1 MMIKKVLAIATAL
14 AMTISMASYQSYNAE
29 AADNIY
35 ETREVFVADSIIKGT
50 LDKNGNVLNSY
61 SAVSNTIAREYSYK
75 TLAEAL
81 IDNKT
86 LVFDSSFWLNLDNA
100 LDGNFKSVF
109 KQREVFYETVLMDYL
124 LYGDNSGENT
134 KTFDSETANNFYKIS
149 KKLINEANDTYEDNL
164 DDIIANQSLS
174 DAIEFSNKYG
184 FINELNGFTKIT
196 DSIKNSVTTA
206 KQYYDRLASALTIK
220 NACVNRVEFL
230 KKIKANSS
238 DNTELCTAIDNLVKK
253 YESGYA
259 SLLFNKFVND
269 AVKDLSDYVWGKVL
283 TEVPGLKELKMG
295 VGKLDE
301 IFKSKDLATCNL
313 NLLFVYI
320 INSKATAATTS
331 LRTTFNNN
339 KNASNS
345 YSFINGYM
353 EYVNYQKYATKVAQ
367 SYVDTAKTASPG
379 TSYNALEQSIKDD
392 DSMSDSYLKLIGTYY
407 NLHNKYYGELTKTV
421 DSGTADEMNWS
432 LNGKGTLTISGNG
445 DMKEYS
451 YSDRPW
457 HKYKDKIKKV
467 VVEDGITSISRY
479 AFYECTGVISV
490 NIPKSVSFIGDNAFN
505 GCTSL
510 KSVNMEENTNKSFKT
525 EIDLAAFMNCTSL
538 KSISFPSNVTKLG
551 DSVLNGCTN
560 LENVSIPSSVTE
572 IGSEAFGNCTSLEN
586 LTLPEGVQKLG
597 TQIIK
602 NTIIESITIPK
613 TVTYSS
619 WDVYYSDGA
628 LSGDQFLKEVAFEEG
643 TESIPSHICSK
654 ASNIEKVT
662 IPSSVT
668 KIDSYAFYG
677 CTELISVNIPKSVS
691 FIGNLA
697 FNGCTSLK
705 SVNMEENTKKLF
717 KTEIDSAAFMNC
729 TSLKSI
735 SFPSNVTKLGDS
747 VLNGCTNLENVSI
760 PGSVT
765 YLGDYAFKGCTS
777 LNSITLPSSITSIGN
792 SIFNNSALETARVYK
807 NSYPLTYCKNNNIN
821 YQIIGSFDKATSIQ
835 VSNGSCTNID
845 DNTELK
851 ASQVKTGTDY
861 DSVSQS
867 FDNFNLYDIAFY
879 KDDEKVTIDGTAIV
893 RIPVGENMNIDKC
906 KVYYNDN
913 GNYVDMN
920 AVYKEGYMEFETTH
934 FSQYIIT
941 DTPLETESDLTVGDV
956 NNDGKVNVLDAVMVL
971 RHDANIIKLDDSQL
985 KAADVN
991 NDGKV
996 DVLDAVMILRY
1007 EAGIIKSFN

>member
-253 YESGYA
+253 YENGYA

-331 LRTTFNNN
+331 LRSAFNNS
-339 KNASNS
+339 KNTSNS
-345 YSFINGYM
+345 YSFITSYM

-379 TSYNALEQSIKDD
+379 TSYSALEQSIKDD

-407 NLHNKYYGELTKTV
+407 NLHNKYYGGLTKTV
-421 DSGTADEMNWS
+421 DSGTTDEMNWS
-432 LNGKGTLTISGNG
+432 LNGKGTLTISGKG
-445 DMKEYS
+445 DMKYYY

-467 VVEDGITSISRY
+467 IVEDGITSISSK
-479 AFYECTGVISV
+479 AFYDCPNLTEVSIANTVT
-490 NIPKSVSFIGDNAFN
+490 NIESSAF
-505 GCTSL
+505 S
-510 KSVNMEENTNKSFKT
+510 
-525 EIDLAAFMNCTSL
+525 NCTSL

-551 DSVLNGCTN
+551 DYVLNGCTS
-560 LENVSIPSSVTE
+560 LENVSIPGSVTE
-572 IGSEAFGNCTSLEN
+572 IGDYAFGNCTSLEN
-586 LTLPEGVQKLG
+586 LVLPEGVKNLG
-597 TQIIK
+597 YGIIY

-613 TVTYSS
+613 TVTYSDYDS
-619 WDVYYSDGA
+619 NGGA
-628 LSGDQFLKEVAFEEG
+628 LAGDQFLKDVVFEDG
-643 TESIPSHICSK
+643 IESVPANICKK
-654 ASNIEKVT
+654 AGSIERVT
-662 IPSSVT
+662 IPSTVT
-668 KIDSYAFYG
+668 KIGYSAFRE
-677 CTELISVNIPKSVS
+677 CTEISSINIPKAVS
-691 FIGNLA
+691 LIEDNA

-705 SVNMEENTKKLF
+705 SVNIEENTKKLF
-717 KTEIDSAAFMNC
+717 KTEIGSAFSNC

-765 YLGDYAFKGCTS
+765 YLGDYAFNGCTS
-777 LNSITLPSSITSIGN
+777 LKSITLPSSITSIGN

-861 DSVSQS
+861 DSVSKS

-991 NDGKV
+991 DDGKV

>member
-134 KTFDSETANNFYKIS
+134 NTFDSETANNFYKIS

-220 NACVNRVEFL
+220 NACVSRVEFL

-331 LRTTFNNN
+331 LRTTFNND

-353 EYVNYQKYATKVAQ
+353 EYVNYQKYATTVAK
-367 SYVDTAKTASPG
+367 SYVNTAKSASPG
-379 TSYNALEQSIKDD
+379 TSYSALEQSITDD
-392 DSMSDSYLKLIGTYY
+392 DSMSDSYLRLINTYY

-421 DSGTADEMNWS
+421 DSGTTDEMNWS
-432 LNGKGTLTISGNG
+432 LNGKGTLTISGKG
-445 DMKEYS
+445 DMKS
-451 YSDRPW
+451 YYYKDRPW
-457 HKYKDKIKKV
+457 YKYKDNIKKV
-467 VVEDGITSISRY
+467 MIEDGITSISSN
-479 AFYECTGVISV
+479 AFYDCPNLTE
-490 NIPKSVSFIGDNAFN
+490 VSIANTVTIIESSAFR
-505 GCTSL
+505 
-510 KSVNMEENTNKSFKT
+510 
-525 EIDLAAFMNCTSL
+525 NCTSL

-551 DSVLNGCTN
+551 NNVLTNCTS
-560 LENVSIPSSVTE
+560 LEDINIPGSVTE
-572 IGSEAFGNCTSLEN
+572 IGDYAFSHCTSLEN

-597 TQIIK
+597 CGIIY

-613 TVTYSS
+613 TVTSCNCEYLGSNT
-619 WDVYYSDGA
+619 YQGA
-628 LSGDQFLKEVAFEEG
+628 FYGDEFLKEVVFEEG
-643 TESIPSHICSK
+643 IESIPATICAN
-654 ASNIEKVT
+654 ASSIEKVT

-668 KIDSYAFYG
+668 KIGNNAFDG
-677 CTELISVNIPKSVS
+677 CTGITSVNIPKGV
-691 FIGNLA
+691 NLIEYYA
-697 FNGCTSLK
+697 FYRCTSLK
-705 SVNMEENTKKLF
+705 NVNMEENTKKLF
-717 KTEIDSAAFMNC
+717 KTEIGSYAFSNC

-735 SFPSNVTKLGDS
+735 SFPSNVTKLGNN
-747 VLNGCTNLENVSI
+747 VLTNCTSLEDINI

-765 YLGDYAFKGCTS
+765 EIGDYAFNGCSS
-777 LNSITLPSSITSIGN
+777 LKSITLPSSITSIGR

-991 NDGKV
+991 DDGKV

>member
-124 LYGDNSGENT
+124 LYGDNSGENI

-220 NACVNRVEFL
+220 NACVSRVEFL

-238 DNTELCTAIDNLVKK
+238 DNTELCTAIDSLVKK

-353 EYVNYQKYATKVAQ
+353 EYVNYQKYATTVAK
-367 SYVDTAKTASPG
+367 SYVNTAKSASPG
-379 TSYNALEQSIKDD
+379 TSYSALEQSITDD
-392 DSMSDSYLKLIGTYY
+392 DSMSDSYLRLINTYY

-421 DSGTADEMNWS
+421 DSGTTDEMNWS
-432 LNGKGTLTISGNG
+432 LNGKGTLTISGKG
-445 DMKEYS
+445 DMKYYY

-467 VVEDGITSISRY
+467 VVEDGITSISSK
-479 AFYECTGVISV
+479 AFYDCSNLTEVSIANTVT
-490 NIPKSVSFIGDNAFN
+490 NIESSAF
-505 GCTSL
+505 S
-510 KSVNMEENTNKSFKT
+510 
-525 EIDLAAFMNCTSL
+525 NCTSL

-551 DSVLNGCTN
+551 NNVLTNCTS
-560 LENVSIPSSVTE
+560 LEDINIPGSVTE
-572 IGSEAFGNCTSLEN
+572 IGNYAFSHCTSLEN

-597 TQIIK
+597 CGIIY
-602 NTIIESITIPK
+602 NTIIERITIPK
-613 TVTYSS
+613 TVTSCYGE
-619 WDVYYSDGA
+619 YLGSDTYQGA
-628 LSGDQFLKEVAFEEG
+628 FYGDEFLKEVVFEEG
-643 TESIPSHICSK
+643 IESIPARICAN
-654 ASNIEKVT
+654 ASSIEKVT

-668 KIDSYAFYG
+668 KIGDNAFNG
-677 CTELISVNIPKSVS
+677 CTGITSVNIPKGV
-691 FIGNLA
+691 NLIEYYA
-697 FNGCTSLK
+697 FYRCTSLK
-705 SVNMEENTKKLF
+705 NVNMEENTKKLF
-717 KTEIDSAAFMNC
+717 KTEIGSWAFSNC

-735 SFPSNVTKLGDS
+735 SFPSNVTSLGDS
-747 VLNGCTNLENVSI
+747 VLNGCTSLEDINI

-765 YLGDYAFKGCTS
+765 EIGNYAFNGCTS
-777 LNSITLPSSITSIGN
+777 LKSITLPSSITSIGN

-991 NDGKV
+991 DDGKV

>member
-61 SAVSNTIAREYSYK
+61 SAVSNTIARKYSYK

-320 INSKATAATTS
+320 INSKAMAATTS
-331 LRTTFNNN
+331 LRSSFNDN
-339 KNASNS
+339 KNTLNG

-353 EYVNYQKYATKVAQ
+353 EYVNYQKYATTVAK
-367 SYVDTAKTASPG
+367 SYVNTAKSASPG
-379 TSYNALEQSIKDD
+379 TSYSALEKSITDD
-392 DSMSDSYLKLIGTYY
+392 DSMSDSYLRLINTYY
-407 NLHNKYYGELTKTV
+407 NLHDKYYGELTKTV
-421 DSGTADEMNWS
+421 DSGTTDEMNWS
-432 LNGKGTLTISGNG
+432 LNGKGTLTISGKG
-445 DMKEYS
+445 DMKYYY

-467 VVEDGITSISRY
+467 VVEDGITSISSKAFYDCPNLTEVSIANTVTNIESSAFSNCTSLKNISFPSNVTKLGDYVLNGCTSLENVSIPGSVTEIGDY
-479 AFYECTGVISV
+479 AFGNCTSLENLVLPEGVKNLGYGIIYNTIIESITIPKTVTYSDYDSNGGALAGDQFLKDVVFEDGIESVPANICKKAGSIERVTIPSTVTKIGYSAFRECTEISSI
-490 NIPKSVSFIGDNAFN
+490 NIPKAVSLIDDNAFN

-510 KSVNMEENTNKSFKT
+510 KSVNIEENTKKLFKT
-525 EIDLAAFMNCTSL
+525 EIGSAFSNCTSL

-551 DSVLNGCTN
+551 DYVLSG
-560 LENVSIPSSVTE
+560 
-572 IGSEAFGNCTSLEN
+572 CTSLE
-586 LTLPEGVQKLG
+586 
-597 TQIIK
+597 
-602 NTIIESITIPK
+602 S
-613 TVTYSS
+613 
-619 WDVYYSDGA
+619 
-628 LSGDQFLKEVAFEEG
+628 
-643 TESIPSHICSK
+643 
-654 ASNIEKVT
+654 
-662 IPSSVT
+662 
-668 KIDSYAFYG
+668 
-677 CTELISVNIPKSVS
+677 
-691 FIGNLA
+691 
-697 FNGCTSLK
+697 
-705 SVNMEENTKKLF
+705 
-717 KTEIDSAAFMNC
+717 
-729 TSLKSI
+729 
-735 SFPSNVTKLGDS
+735 
-747 VLNGCTNLENVSI
+747 VSI

-765 YLGDYAFKGCTS
+765 YLGDYAFNGCTS
-777 LNSITLPSSITSIGN
+777 LKSITLPSSITSIGN

-956 NNDGKVNVLDAVMVL
+956 NNDGK
-971 RHDANIIKLDDSQL
+971 
-985 KAADVN
+985 
-991 NDGKV
+991 
-996 DVLDAVMILRY
+996 
-1007 EAGIIKSFN
+1007 

>member
-230 KKIKANSS
+230 KKIKANST

-320 INSKATAATTS
+320 INSKAMAATTS
-331 LRTTFNNN
+331 LRSSFNDN
-339 KNASNS
+339 KNTLNG

-353 EYVNYQKYATKVAQ
+353 EYVNYQKYATTVAK
-367 SYVDTAKTASPG
+367 SYVNTAKSASPG
-379 TSYNALEQSIKDD
+379 TSYSALEKSITDD
-392 DSMSDSYLKLIGTYY
+392 DSMSDSYLRLINTYY

-421 DSGTADEMNWS
+421 DSGATDEMNWS
-432 LNGKGTLTISGNG
+432 LNGKGTLTISGKG
-445 DMKEYS
+445 DMKYYY

-467 VVEDGITSISRY
+467 VVEDGITSISSK
-479 AFYECTGVISV
+479 AFYDCPNLTEVSIANTVT
-490 NIPKSVSFIGDNAFN
+490 NIESSAF
-505 GCTSL
+505 S
-510 KSVNMEENTNKSFKT
+510 
-525 EIDLAAFMNCTSL
+525 NCTSL

-551 DSVLNGCTN
+551 DYVLNGCTS
-560 LENVSIPSSVTE
+560 LENVSIPGSVTYL
-572 IGSEAFGNCTSLEN
+572 GDYAFGNCTSLEN
-586 LTLPEGVQKLG
+586 LVLPEGVKDLG
-597 TQIIK
+597 YGIIY

-613 TVTYSS
+613 TVTYSDYDS
-619 WDVYYSDGA
+619 NGGA
-628 LSGDQFLKEVAFEEG
+628 LAGDQFLKDVVFEDG
-643 TESIPSHICSK
+643 IESVPANICKK
-654 ASNIEKVT
+654 AGSIERVT
-662 IPSSVT
+662 IPSTVT
-668 KIDSYAFYG
+668 KIGYSAFRE
-677 CTELISVNIPKSVS
+677 CTEISSINIPKAVS
-691 FIGNLA
+691 LIDDNA

-705 SVNMEENTKKLF
+705 SVNIEENTKKLF
-717 KTEIDSAAFMNC
+717 KTEIGSAFSNC

-735 SFPSNVTKLGDS
+735 SFPSNVTKLGDY
-747 VLNGCTNLENVSI
+747 VLNGCTSLENVSI

-765 YLGDYAFKGCTS
+765 YLGDYAFNGCTS
-777 LNSITLPSSITSIGN
+777 LKSITLPSSITSIGN

>member
-320 INSKATAATTS
+320 INSKAMAATTS
-331 LRTTFNNN
+331 LRSSFNDN
-339 KNASNS
+339 KNTLNG

-353 EYVNYQKYATKVAQ
+353 EYVNYQKYATTVAK
-367 SYVDTAKTASPG
+367 SYVNTAKSASPG
-379 TSYNALEQSIKDD
+379 TSYNALEKSITDD
-392 DSMSDSYLKLIGTYY
+392 DSMSDSYLRLINTYY
-407 NLHNKYYGELTKTV
+407 NLHDKYYGELTKTV
-421 DSGTADEMNWS
+421 DSGTTDEMNWS
-432 LNGKGTLTISGNG
+432 LNGKGTLTISGKG
-445 DMKEYS
+445 DMKYYY

-467 VVEDGITSISRY
+467 VVEDGITSISSK
-479 AFYECTGVISV
+479 AFYDCPNLTEVSIANTVT
-490 NIPKSVSFIGDNAFN
+490 NIESSAF
-505 GCTSL
+505 S
-510 KSVNMEENTNKSFKT
+510 
-525 EIDLAAFMNCTSL
+525 NCTSL

-551 DSVLNGCTN
+551 DYVLNGCTS
-560 LENVSIPSSVTE
+560 LENVSIPGSVTE
-572 IGSEAFGNCTSLEN
+572 IGDYAFGNCTSLEN
-586 LTLPEGVQKLG
+586 LVLPEGVKNLG
-597 TQIIK
+597 YGIIY

-613 TVTYSS
+613 TVTYSDYDS
-619 WDVYYSDGA
+619 NGGA
-628 LSGDQFLKEVAFEEG
+628 LAGDQFLKDVVFEDG
-643 TESIPSHICSK
+643 IESVPANICKK
-654 ASNIEKVT
+654 AGSIERVT
-662 IPSSVT
+662 IPSTVT
-668 KIDSYAFYG
+668 KIGYSAFRE
-677 CTELISVNIPKSVS
+677 CTEISSINIPKAVS
-691 FIGNLA
+691 LIDDNA

-705 SVNMEENTKKLF
+705 NVNMEENTKKLF
-717 KTEIDSAAFMNC
+717 KTEIGSCAFSNC

-735 SFPSNVTKLGDS
+735 SFPSNVTYLGDS
-747 VLNGCTNLENVSI
+747 ILNGCTSLENVSI

-765 YLGDYAFKGCTS
+765 EIGDYAFNGCTS
-777 LNSITLPSSITSIGN
+777 LRSITLPSSITSIGN

-879 KDDEKVTIDGTAIV
+879 KDDKKVTIDGTAIV

-991 NDGKV
+991 DDGKA

-1007 EAGIIKSFN
+1007 EAGIIKSFNWVGAIWKK

>member
-238 DNTELCTAIDNLVKK
+238 DNTELCTAIDNLIKK

-320 INSKATAATTS
+320 INSKAMAATTS
-331 LRTTFNNN
+331 LRSSFNDN
-339 KNASNS
+339 KNTLNG

-353 EYVNYQKYATKVAQ
+353 EYVNYQKYATTVAK
-367 SYVDTAKTASPG
+367 SYVNTAKLASPG
-379 TSYNALEQSIKDD
+379 TSYSALEKSITDD
-392 DSMSDSYLKLIGTYY
+392 DSMSDSYLRLINTYY
-407 NLHNKYYGELTKTV
+407 NLHDKYYGELTKTV
-421 DSGTADEMNWS
+421 DSGTTDEMNWS
-432 LNGKGTLTISGNG
+432 LNGKGTLTISGKG
-445 DMKEYS
+445 DMKYYY

-467 VVEDGITSISRY
+467 VVEDGITSISSK
-479 AFYECTGVISV
+479 AFYDCPNLTEVSIANTVT
-490 NIPKSVSFIGDNAFN
+490 NIESSAF
-505 GCTSL
+505 S
-510 KSVNMEENTNKSFKT
+510 
-525 EIDLAAFMNCTSL
+525 NCTSL

-551 DSVLNGCTN
+551 DYVLNGCTS
-560 LENVSIPSSVTE
+560 LENVSIPGSVTE
-572 IGSEAFGNCTSLEN
+572 IGDYAFGNCTSLEN
-586 LTLPEGVQKLG
+586 LVLPEGVKNLG
-597 TQIIK
+597 YGIIY

-613 TVTYSS
+613 TVTYSDYDS
-619 WDVYYSDGA
+619 NGGA
-628 LSGDQFLKEVAFEEG
+628 LAGDQFLKDVVFEDG
-643 TESIPSHICSK
+643 IESVPANICKK
-654 ASNIEKVT
+654 AGSIERVT
-662 IPSSVT
+662 IPSTVT
-668 KIDSYAFYG
+668 KIGYSAFRE
-677 CTELISVNIPKSVS
+677 CTEISSINIPKAVS
-691 FIGNLA
+691 LIDDNA

-705 SVNMEENTKKLF
+705 SVNIEENTKKLF
-717 KTEIDSAAFMNC
+717 KTEIGSAFSNC

-735 SFPSNVTKLGDS
+735 SFPSNVTKLGDY
-747 VLNGCTNLENVSI
+747 VLSGCTSLENVSI

-765 YLGDYAFKGCTS
+765 YLGDYAFNGCTS
-777 LNSITLPSSITSIGN
+777 LKSITLPSSITSIGN

-991 NDGKV
+991 DDGKV

>member
-320 INSKATAATTS
+320 INSKAMAATTS
-331 LRTTFNNN
+331 LRSSFNDN
-339 KNASNS
+339 KNTLNG

-353 EYVNYQKYATKVAQ
+353 EYVNYQKYATTVAK
-367 SYVDTAKTASPG
+367 SYVNTAKSASPG
-379 TSYNALEQSIKDD
+379 TSYNALEKSITDD
-392 DSMSDSYLKLIGTYY
+392 DSMSDSYLRLINTYY
-407 NLHNKYYGELTKTV
+407 NLHDKYYGELTKTV
-421 DSGTADEMNWS
+421 DSGTTDEMNWS
-432 LNGKGTLTISGNG
+432 LNGKGTLTISGKG
-445 DMKEYS
+445 DMKYYY

-467 VVEDGITSISRY
+467 VVEDGITSISSK
-479 AFYECTGVISV
+479 AFYDCPNLTEVSIANTVT
-490 NIPKSVSFIGDNAFN
+490 NIESSAF
-505 GCTSL
+505 S
-510 KSVNMEENTNKSFKT
+510 
-525 EIDLAAFMNCTSL
+525 NCTSL

-551 DSVLNGCTN
+551 DYVLNGCTS
-560 LENVSIPSSVTE
+560 LENVSIPGSVTE
-572 IGSEAFGNCTSLEN
+572 IGDYAFGNCTSLEN
-586 LTLPEGVQKLG
+586 LVLPEGVKNLG
-597 TQIIK
+597 YGIIY

-613 TVTYSS
+613 TVTYSDYDS
-619 WDVYYSDGA
+619 NGGA
-628 LSGDQFLKEVAFEEG
+628 LAGDQFLKDVVFEDG
-643 TESIPSHICSK
+643 IESVPANICKK
-654 ASNIEKVT
+654 AGSIERVT
-662 IPSSVT
+662 IPSTVT
-668 KIDSYAFYG
+668 KIGYSAFRE
-677 CTELISVNIPKSVS
+677 CTEISSINIPKAVS
-691 FIGNLA
+691 LIDDNA

-705 SVNMEENTKKLF
+705 SVNIEENTKKLF
-717 KTEIDSAAFMNC
+717 KTEIGSAFSNC

-735 SFPSNVTKLGDS
+735 SFPSNVTYLGDS
-747 VLNGCTNLENVSI
+747 ILNGCTSLENVSI

-765 YLGDYAFKGCTS
+765 YLGDYAFNGCTS
-777 LNSITLPSSITSIGN
+777 LRSITLPSSITSIGN

-879 KDDEKVTIDGTAIV
+879 KDDKKVTIDGTAIV

-991 NDGKV
+991 DDGKA

>member
-81 IDNKT
+81 INNKT

-320 INSKATAATTS
+320 INSKAMAATTS
-331 LRTTFNNN
+331 LRSSFNDN
-339 KNASNS
+339 KNTLNG

-353 EYVNYQKYATKVAQ
+353 EYVNYQKYATTVAK
-367 SYVDTAKTASPG
+367 SYVNTAKSASPG
-379 TSYNALEQSIKDD
+379 TSYSALEKSITDD
-392 DSMSDSYLKLIGTYY
+392 DSMSDSYLRLINTYY

-421 DSGTADEMNWS
+421 DSGATDEMNWS
-432 LNGKGTLTISGNG
+432 LNGKGTLTISGKG
-445 DMKEYS
+445 DMKYYY

-467 VVEDGITSISRY
+467 VVEDGITSISSK
-479 AFYECTGVISV
+479 AFYDCPNLTEVSIANTVT
-490 NIPKSVSFIGDNAFN
+490 NIESSAF
-505 GCTSL
+505 S
-510 KSVNMEENTNKSFKT
+510 
-525 EIDLAAFMNCTSL
+525 NCTSL

-551 DSVLNGCTN
+551 DYVLNGCTS
-560 LENVSIPSSVTE
+560 LENVCIPGSVTYL
-572 IGSEAFGNCTSLEN
+572 GDYAFGNCTSLEN
-586 LTLPEGVQKLG
+586 LVLPEGVKDLG
-597 TQIIK
+597 YGIIY

-613 TVTYSS
+613 TVTYSDYDS
-619 WDVYYSDGA
+619 NGGA
-628 LSGDQFLKEVAFEEG
+628 LAGDQFLKDVVFEDG
-643 TESIPSHICSK
+643 IESVPANICKK
-654 ASNIEKVT
+654 AGSIERVT
-662 IPSSVT
+662 IPSTVT
-668 KIDSYAFYG
+668 KIGYSAFRE
-677 CTELISVNIPKSVS
+677 CTEISSINIPKAVS
-691 FIGNLA
+691 LIDDNA

-705 SVNMEENTKKLF
+705 SVNIEENTKKLF
-717 KTEIDSAAFMNC
+717 KTEIGSAFSNC

-735 SFPSNVTKLGDS
+735 SFPSNVTKLGDY
-747 VLNGCTNLENVSI
+747 VLSGCTSLENVSI

-765 YLGDYAFKGCTS
+765 YLGDYAFNGCTS
-777 LNSITLPSSITSIGN
+777 LKSITLPSSITSIGN

-807 NSYPLTYCKNNNIN
+807 NSYSLTHCKNNNIN

-879 KDDEKVTIDGTAIV
+879 KDDKKVTIDGTAIV

>member
-320 INSKATAATTS
+320 INSKAMAATTS
-331 LRTTFNNN
+331 LRSSFNDN
-339 KNASNS
+339 KNTLNG

-353 EYVNYQKYATKVAQ
+353 EYVNYQKYATTVAK
-367 SYVDTAKTASPG
+367 SYVNTAKSASPG
-379 TSYNALEQSIKDD
+379 TSYNALEKSITDD
-392 DSMSDSYLKLIGTYY
+392 DSMSDSYLRLINTYY
-407 NLHNKYYGELTKTV
+407 NLHDKYYGELTKTV
-421 DSGTADEMNWS
+421 DSGTTDEMNWS
-432 LNGKGTLTISGNG
+432 LNGKGTLTISGKG
-445 DMKEYS
+445 DMKYYY

-467 VVEDGITSISRY
+467 VVEDGITSISSK
-479 AFYECTGVISV
+479 AFYDCPNLTEVSIANTVT
-490 NIPKSVSFIGDNAFN
+490 NIESSAF
-505 GCTSL
+505 S
-510 KSVNMEENTNKSFKT
+510 
-525 EIDLAAFMNCTSL
+525 NCTSL

-551 DSVLNGCTN
+551 DYVLNGCTS
-560 LENVSIPSSVTE
+560 LENVSIPGSVTE
-572 IGSEAFGNCTSLEN
+572 IGDYAFGNCTSLEN
-586 LTLPEGVQKLG
+586 LVLPEGVKNLG
-597 TQIIK
+597 YGIIY

-613 TVTYSS
+613 TVTYSDYDS
-619 WDVYYSDGA
+619 NGGA
-628 LSGDQFLKEVAFEEG
+628 LAGDQFLKDVVFEDG
-643 TESIPSHICSK
+643 IESVPANICKK
-654 ASNIEKVT
+654 AGSIERVT
-662 IPSSVT
+662 IPSTVT
-668 KIDSYAFYG
+668 KIGYSAFRE
-677 CTELISVNIPKSVS
+677 CTEISSINIPKAVS
-691 FIGNLA
+691 LIDDNA

-705 SVNMEENTKKLF
+705 NVNMEENTKKLF
-717 KTEIDSAAFMNC
+717 KTEIGSCAFSNC

-735 SFPSNVTKLGDS
+735 SFPSNVTYLGDS
-747 VLNGCTNLENVSI
+747 ILNGCTSLENVSI

-765 YLGDYAFKGCTS
+765 YLGDYAFNGCTS
-777 LNSITLPSSITSIGN
+777 LRSITLPSSITSIGN

-879 KDDEKVTIDGTAIV
+879 KDDKKVTIDGTAIV

-991 NDGKV
+991 DDGKA

>member
-238 DNTELCTAIDNLVKK
+238 DNTELCTAIDNLIKK

-320 INSKATAATTS
+320 INSKAMAATTS
-331 LRTTFNNN
+331 LRSSFNDN
-339 KNASNS
+339 KNTLNG

-353 EYVNYQKYATKVAQ
+353 EYVNYQKYATTVAK
-367 SYVDTAKTASPG
+367 SYVNTAKSASPG
-379 TSYNALEQSIKDD
+379 TSYSALEKSITDD
-392 DSMSDSYLKLIGTYY
+392 DSMSDSYLRLINTYY
-407 NLHNKYYGELTKTV
+407 NLHDKYYGELTKTV
-421 DSGTADEMNWS
+421 DSGTTDEMNWS
-432 LNGKGTLTISGNG
+432 LNGKGTLTISGKG
-445 DMKEYS
+445 DMKYYY

-467 VVEDGITSISRY
+467 VVEDGITSISSK
-479 AFYECTGVISV
+479 AFYDCPNLTEVSIANTVT
-490 NIPKSVSFIGDNAFN
+490 NIESSAF
-505 GCTSL
+505 S
-510 KSVNMEENTNKSFKT
+510 
-525 EIDLAAFMNCTSL
+525 NCTSL

-551 DSVLNGCTN
+551 DYVLNGCTS
-560 LENVSIPSSVTE
+560 LENVSIPGSVTE
-572 IGSEAFGNCTSLEN
+572 IGDYAFGNCTSLEN
-586 LTLPEGVQKLG
+586 LVLPEGVKNLG
-597 TQIIK
+597 YGIIY

-613 TVTYSS
+613 TVTYSDYDS
-619 WDVYYSDGA
+619 NGGA
-628 LSGDQFLKEVAFEEG
+628 LAGDQFLKDVVFEDG
-643 TESIPSHICSK
+643 IESVPANICKK
-654 ASNIEKVT
+654 AGSIERVT
-662 IPSSVT
+662 IPSTVT
-668 KIDSYAFYG
+668 KIGYSAFRE
-677 CTELISVNIPKSVS
+677 CTEISSINIPKAVS
-691 FIGNLA
+691 LIDDNA

-705 SVNMEENTKKLF
+705 SVNIEENTKKLF
-717 KTEIDSAAFMNC
+717 KTEIGSAFSNC

-735 SFPSNVTKLGDS
+735 SFPSNVTKLGDY
-747 VLNGCTNLENVSI
+747 VLSGCTSLENVSI

-765 YLGDYAFKGCTS
+765 YLGDYAFNGCTS
-777 LNSITLPSSITSIGN
+777 LKSITLPSSITSIGN

-991 NDGKV
+991 DDDKV

>member
-238 DNTELCTAIDNLVKK
+238 DNTELCTAIDNLIKK

-320 INSKATAATTS
+320 INSKAMAATTS
-331 LRTTFNNN
+331 LRSSFNDN
-339 KNASNS
+339 KNTLNG

-353 EYVNYQKYATKVAQ
+353 EYVNYQKYATTVAK
-367 SYVDTAKTASPG
+367 SYVNTAKLASPG
-379 TSYNALEQSIKDD
+379 TSYSALEKSITDD
-392 DSMSDSYLKLIGTYY
+392 DSMSDSYLRLINTYY
-407 NLHNKYYGELTKTV
+407 NLHDKYYGELTKTV
-421 DSGTADEMNWS
+421 DSGTTDEMNWS
-432 LNGKGTLTISGNG
+432 LNGKGTLTISGKG
-445 DMKEYS
+445 DMKYYY

-467 VVEDGITSISRY
+467 VVEDGITSISSK
-479 AFYECTGVISV
+479 AFYDCPNLTEVSIANTVT
-490 NIPKSVSFIGDNAFN
+490 NIESSAF
-505 GCTSL
+505 S
-510 KSVNMEENTNKSFKT
+510 
-525 EIDLAAFMNCTSL
+525 NCTSL

-551 DSVLNGCTN
+551 DYVL
-560 LENVSIPSSVTE
+560 S
-572 IGSEAFGNCTSLEN
+572 
-586 LTLPEGVQKLG
+586 
-597 TQIIK
+597 
-602 NTIIESITIPK
+602 
-613 TVTYSS
+613 
-619 WDVYYSDGA
+619 
-628 LSGDQFLKEVAFEEG
+628 
-643 TESIPSHICSK
+643 
-654 ASNIEKVT
+654 
-662 IPSSVT
+662 
-668 KIDSYAFYG
+668 
-677 CTELISVNIPKSVS
+677 
-691 FIGNLA
+691 
-697 FNGCTSLK
+697 GCTS
-705 SVNMEENTKKLF
+705 
-717 KTEIDSAAFMNC
+717 
-729 TSLKSI
+729 
-735 SFPSNVTKLGDS
+735 
-747 VLNGCTNLENVSI
+747 LENVSI

-765 YLGDYAFKGCTS
+765 YLGDYAFNGCTS
-777 LNSITLPSSITSIGN
+777 LKSITLPSSITSIGN

-991 NDGKV
+991 DDGKV

>member
-253 YESGYA
+253 YENGYA

-331 LRTTFNNN
+331 LRSAFNNN
-339 KNASNS
+339 KNTSNS
-345 YSFINGYM
+345 YSFITSYM

-379 TSYNALEQSIKDD
+379 TSYSALEQSIKDD

-407 NLHNKYYGELTKTV
+407 NLHNKYYGGLTKTV
-421 DSGTADEMNWS
+421 DSGTTDEMNWS
-432 LNGKGTLTISGNG
+432 LNGKGTLTISGKG
-445 DMKEYS
+445 DMKYYY

-467 VVEDGITSISRY
+467 IVEDGITSISSK
-479 AFYECTGVISV
+479 AFYDCPNLTEVSIANTVT
-490 NIPKSVSFIGDNAFN
+490 NIESSAF
-505 GCTSL
+505 S
-510 KSVNMEENTNKSFKT
+510 
-525 EIDLAAFMNCTSL
+525 NCTSL

-551 DSVLNGCTN
+551 DYVLNGCTS
-560 LENVSIPSSVTE
+560 LENVSIPGSVTE
-572 IGSEAFGNCTSLEN
+572 IGDYAFGNCTSLEN
-586 LTLPEGVQKLG
+586 LVLPEGVKNLG
-597 TQIIK
+597 YGIIY

-613 TVTYSS
+613 TVTYSDYDS
-619 WDVYYSDGA
+619 NGGA
-628 LSGDQFLKEVAFEEG
+628 LAGDQFLKDVVFEDG
-643 TESIPSHICSK
+643 IESVPANICKK
-654 ASNIEKVT
+654 AGSIERVT
-662 IPSSVT
+662 IPSTVT
-668 KIDSYAFYG
+668 KIGYSAFRE
-677 CTELISVNIPKSVS
+677 CTEISSINIPKAVS
-691 FIGNLA
+691 LIEDNA

-705 SVNMEENTKKLF
+705 SVNIEENTKKLF
-717 KTEIDSAAFMNC
+717 KTEIGSAFSNC

-765 YLGDYAFKGCTS
+765 YLGDYAFNGCTS
-777 LNSITLPSSITSIGN
+777 LKSITLPSSITSIGN

-861 DSVSQS
+861 DSVSKS

-991 NDGKV
+991 DDGKV

>member
-339 KNASNS
+339 KNTSNS
-345 YSFINGYM
+345 YSFITSYM

-367 SYVDTAKTASPG
+367 SYVDTAKTTSPG
-379 TSYNALEQSIKDD
+379 ASYSALEQSITDD
-392 DSMSDSYLKLIGTYY
+392 DSMSDSYLRLINTYY
-407 NLHNKYYGELTKTV
+407 NLHDKYYGELTKTV
-421 DSGTADEMNWS
+421 DSGTTDEMNWS
-432 LNGKGTLTISGNG
+432 LNGKGTLTISGKG
-445 DMKEYS
+445 DMKYYY

-467 VVEDGITSISRY
+467 VVEDGITSISSK
-479 AFYECTGVISV
+479 AFYDCPNLTE
-490 NIPKSVSFIGDNAFN
+490 VSIANTVTSIESSAF
-505 GCTSL
+505 S
-510 KSVNMEENTNKSFKT
+510 
-525 EIDLAAFMNCTSL
+525 NCTSL

-551 DSVLNGCTN
+551 NNVLTNCTS
-560 LENVSIPSSVTE
+560 LEDINIPGSVTE
-572 IGSEAFGNCTSLEN
+572 IGDYAFSHCTSLEN

-597 TQIIK
+597 CGIIY

-613 TVTYSS
+613 TVTSCNCEYLGSNT
-619 WDVYYSDGA
+619 YQGA
-628 LSGDQFLKEVAFEEG
+628 FYGDEFLKEVVFEEG
-643 TESIPSHICSK
+643 IESIPATICAN
-654 ASNIEKVT
+654 ASSIEKVT

-668 KIDSYAFYG
+668 KIGNNAFDG
-677 CTELISVNIPKSVS
+677 CTGITSVNIPKGV
-691 FIGNLA
+691 NLIEYYA
-697 FNGCTSLK
+697 FYRCTSLK
-705 SVNMEENTKKLF
+705 NVNMEENTKKLF
-717 KTEIDSAAFMNC
+717 KTEIGSYAFSNC

-735 SFPSNVTKLGDS
+735 SFPSNVTKLGNN
-747 VLNGCTNLENVSI
+747 VLTNCTSLEDINI

-765 YLGDYAFKGCTS
+765 EIGDYAFNGCSS
-777 LNSITLPSSITSIGN
+777 LKSITLPSSITSIGR

-893 RIPVGENMNIDKC
+893 RIPVGENMNIEKC

-991 NDGKV
+991 DDDKV

>member
-61 SAVSNTIAREYSYK
+61 SAVSNTIAREYTYK

-320 INSKATAATTS
+320 INSKAMAATTS
-331 LRTTFNNN
+331 LRSSFNDN
-339 KNASNS
+339 KNTLNG

-353 EYVNYQKYATKVAQ
+353 EYVNYQKYATTVAK
-367 SYVDTAKTASPG
+367 SYVNTAKSASPG
-379 TSYNALEQSIKDD
+379 TSYSALEKSITDD
-392 DSMSDSYLKLIGTYY
+392 DSMSDSYLRLINTYY
-407 NLHNKYYGELTKTV
+407 NLHDKYYGELTKTV
-421 DSGTADEMNWS
+421 DSGTTDEMNWS
-432 LNGKGTLTISGNG
+432 LNGKGTLTISGKG
-445 DMKEYS
+445 DMKYYY

-467 VVEDGITSISRY
+467 VVEDGITSISSK
-479 AFYECTGVISV
+479 AFYDCPNLTEVSIANTVT
-490 NIPKSVSFIGDNAFN
+490 NIESSAF
-505 GCTSL
+505 S
-510 KSVNMEENTNKSFKT
+510 
-525 EIDLAAFMNCTSL
+525 NCTSL

-551 DSVLNGCTN
+551 DYVLNGCT
-560 LENVSIPSSVTE
+560 S
-572 IGSEAFGNCTSLEN
+572 
-586 LTLPEGVQKLG
+586 
-597 TQIIK
+597 
-602 NTIIESITIPK
+602 
-613 TVTYSS
+613 
-619 WDVYYSDGA
+619 
-628 LSGDQFLKEVAFEEG
+628 
-643 TESIPSHICSK
+643 
-654 ASNIEKVT
+654 
-662 IPSSVT
+662 
-668 KIDSYAFYG
+668 
-677 CTELISVNIPKSVS
+677 
-691 FIGNLA
+691 
-697 FNGCTSLK
+697 
-705 SVNMEENTKKLF
+705 
-717 KTEIDSAAFMNC
+717 
-729 TSLKSI
+729 
-735 SFPSNVTKLGDS
+735 
-747 VLNGCTNLENVSI
+747 LENVSI

-765 YLGDYAFKGCTS
+765 EIGDYAFNGCTS
-777 LNSITLPSSITSIGN
+777 LKSITLPSSITSIGN

-991 NDGKV
+991 DDGKA

>member
-230 KKIKANSS
+230 KKIKANST

-320 INSKATAATTS
+320 INSKAMAATTS
-331 LRTTFNNN
+331 LRSSFNDN
-339 KNASNS
+339 KNTLNG

-353 EYVNYQKYATKVAQ
+353 EYVNYQKYATTVAK
-367 SYVDTAKTASPG
+367 SYVNTAKSASPG
-379 TSYNALEQSIKDD
+379 TSYSALEKSITDD
-392 DSMSDSYLKLIGTYY
+392 DSMSDSYLRLINTYY

-421 DSGTADEMNWS
+421 DSGATDEMNWS
-432 LNGKGTLTISGNG
+432 LNGKGTLTISGKG
-445 DMKEYS
+445 DMKYYY

-467 VVEDGITSISRY
+467 VVEDGITSISSK
-479 AFYECTGVISV
+479 AFYDCPNLTEVSIANTVT
-490 NIPKSVSFIGDNAFN
+490 NIESSAF
-505 GCTSL
+505 S
-510 KSVNMEENTNKSFKT
+510 
-525 EIDLAAFMNCTSL
+525 NCTSL

-551 DSVLNGCTN
+551 DYVLNGCTS
-560 LENVSIPSSVTE
+560 LENVSIPGSVTYL
-572 IGSEAFGNCTSLEN
+572 GDYAFGNCTSLEN
-586 LTLPEGVQKLG
+586 LVLPEGVKDLG
-597 TQIIK
+597 YGIIY

-613 TVTYSS
+613 TVTYSDYDS
-619 WDVYYSDGA
+619 NGGA
-628 LSGDQFLKEVAFEEG
+628 LAGDQFLKDVVFEDG
-643 TESIPSHICSK
+643 IESVPANICKK
-654 ASNIEKVT
+654 AGSIERVT
-662 IPSSVT
+662 IPSTVT
-668 KIDSYAFYG
+668 KIGYSAFRE
-677 CTELISVNIPKSVS
+677 CTEISSINIPKAVS
-691 FIGNLA
+691 LIDDNA

-705 SVNMEENTKKLF
+705 SVNIEENTKKLF
-717 KTEIDSAAFMNC
+717 KTEIGSAFSNC

-735 SFPSNVTKLGDS
+735 SFPSNVTKLGDY
-747 VLNGCTNLENVSI
+747 VLNGCTSLENVSI

-765 YLGDYAFKGCTS
+765 YLGDYAFNGCTS
-777 LNSITLPSSITSIGN
+777 LKSITLPSSITSIGN

-879 KDDEKVTIDGTAIV
+879 KDDEKVTIVGTAIV

>member
-75 TLAEAL
+75 TLSEAL

-134 KTFDSETANNFYKIS
+134 NTFDSETANNFYKIS

-220 NACVNRVEFL
+220 NACVSRVEFL

-353 EYVNYQKYATKVAQ
+353 EYVNYQKYATTVAK
-367 SYVDTAKTASPG
+367 SYVNTAKSASPG
-379 TSYNALEQSIKDD
+379 TSYSALEQSITDD
-392 DSMSDSYLKLIGTYY
+392 DSMSDSYLRLINTYY

-421 DSGTADEMNWS
+421 DSGTTDEMNWS
-432 LNGKGTLTISGNG
+432 LNGKGTLTISGKG
-445 DMKEYS
+445 DMKYYY

-457 HKYKDKIKKV
+457 HKYKDKIKK
-467 VVEDGITSISRY
+467 SSSR
-479 AFYECTGVISV
+479 GW
-490 NIPKSVSFIGDNAFN
+490 N
-505 GCTSL
+505 
-510 KSVNMEENTNKSFKT
+510 
-525 EIDLAAFMNCTSL
+525 
-538 KSISFPSNVTKLG
+538 
-551 DSVLNGCTN
+551 
-560 LENVSIPSSVTE
+560 
-572 IGSEAFGNCTSLEN
+572 
-586 LTLPEGVQKLG
+586 
-597 TQIIK
+597 
-602 NTIIESITIPK
+602 
-613 TVTYSS
+613 
-619 WDVYYSDGA
+619 
-628 LSGDQFLKEVAFEEG
+628 
-643 TESIPSHICSK
+643 H
-654 ASNIEKVT
+654 
-662 IPSSVT
+662 
-668 KIDSYAFYG
+668 
-677 CTELISVNIPKSVS
+677 
-691 FIGNLA
+691 
-697 FNGCTSLK
+697 
-705 SVNMEENTKKLF
+705 
-717 KTEIDSAAFMNC
+717 
-729 TSLKSI
+729 
-735 SFPSNVTKLGDS
+735 
-747 VLNGCTNLENVSI
+747 
-760 PGSVT
+760 
-765 YLGDYAFKGCTS
+765 
-777 LNSITLPSSITSIGN
+777 
-792 SIFNNSALETARVYK
+792 
-807 NSYPLTYCKNNNIN
+807 
-821 YQIIGSFDKATSIQ
+821 
-835 VSNGSCTNID
+835 
-845 DNTELK
+845 
-851 ASQVKTGTDY
+851 
-861 DSVSQS
+861 
-867 FDNFNLYDIAFY
+867 
-879 KDDEKVTIDGTAIV
+879 
-893 RIPVGENMNIDKC
+893 
-906 KVYYNDN
+906 
-913 GNYVDMN
+913 
-920 AVYKEGYMEFETTH
+920 
-934 FSQYIIT
+934 
-941 DTPLETESDLTVGDV
+941 
-956 NNDGKVNVLDAVMVL
+956 
-971 RHDANIIKLDDSQL
+971 
-985 KAADVN
+985 
-991 NDGKV
+991 
-996 DVLDAVMILRY
+996 
-1007 EAGIIKSFN
+1007 

>member
-253 YESGYA
+253 YESVYA

-320 INSKATAATTS
+320 INSKAMAATTS
-331 LRTTFNNN
+331 LRSSFNDN
-339 KNASNS
+339 KNTLNG

-353 EYVNYQKYATKVAQ
+353 EYVNYQKYATTVAK
-367 SYVDTAKTASPG
+367 SYVNTAKSASPG
-379 TSYNALEQSIKDD
+379 TSYNALEKSITDD
-392 DSMSDSYLKLIGTYY
+392 DSMSDSYLRLINTYY
-407 NLHNKYYGELTKTV
+407 NLHDKYYGELTKTV
-421 DSGTADEMNWS
+421 DSGTTDEMNWS
-432 LNGKGTLTISGNG
+432 LNGKGTLTISGKG
-445 DMKEYS
+445 DMKYYY

-467 VVEDGITSISRY
+467 VVEDGITSISSK
-479 AFYECTGVISV
+479 AFYDCPNLTEVSIANTVT
-490 NIPKSVSFIGDNAFN
+490 NIESSAF
-505 GCTSL
+505 S
-510 KSVNMEENTNKSFKT
+510 
-525 EIDLAAFMNCTSL
+525 NCTSL

-551 DSVLNGCTN
+551 DYVLNGCTS
-560 LENVSIPSSVTE
+560 LENVSIPGSVTE
-572 IGSEAFGNCTSLEN
+572 IGDYAFGNCTSLEN
-586 LTLPEGVQKLG
+586 LVLPEGVKNLG
-597 TQIIK
+597 YGIIY

-613 TVTYSS
+613 TVTYSDYDS
-619 WDVYYSDGA
+619 NGGA
-628 LSGDQFLKEVAFEEG
+628 LAGDQFLKDVVFEDG
-643 TESIPSHICSK
+643 IESVPANICKK
-654 ASNIEKVT
+654 AGSIERVT
-662 IPSSVT
+662 IPSTVT
-668 KIDSYAFYG
+668 KIGYSAFRE
-677 CTELISVNIPKSVS
+677 CTEISSINIPKAVS
-691 FIGNLA
+691 LIDDNA

-705 SVNMEENTKKLF
+705 NVNMEENTKKLF
-717 KTEIDSAAFMNC
+717 KTEIGSCAFSNC

-735 SFPSNVTKLGDS
+735 SFPSNVTYLGDS
-747 VLNGCTNLENVSI
+747 ILNGCTSLENVSI

-765 YLGDYAFKGCTS
+765 YLGDYAFNGCTS
-777 LNSITLPSSITSIGN
+777 LRSITLPSSITSIGN

-879 KDDEKVTIDGTAIV
+879 KDDKKVTIDGTAIV

-991 NDGKV
+991 DDGKA

>member
-320 INSKATAATTS
+320 INSKAMAATTS
-331 LRTTFNNN
+331 LRSSFNDN
-339 KNASNS
+339 KNTLNG

-353 EYVNYQKYATKVAQ
+353 EYVNYQKYATTVAK
-367 SYVDTAKTASPG
+367 SYVNTAKSASPG
-379 TSYNALEQSIKDD
+379 TSYNALEKSITDD
-392 DSMSDSYLKLIGTYY
+392 DSMSDSYLRLINTYY
-407 NLHNKYYGELTKTV
+407 NLHDKYYGELTKTV
-421 DSGTADEMNWS
+421 DSGTTDEMNWS
-432 LNGKGTLTISGNG
+432 LNGKGTLTISGKG
-445 DMKEYS
+445 DMKYYY

-457 HKYKDKIKKV
+457 HKYKDTIKKV
-467 VVEDGITSISRY
+467 VVEDGITSISSK
-479 AFYECTGVISV
+479 AFYDCPNLTEVSIANTVT
-490 NIPKSVSFIGDNAFN
+490 NIESSAF
-505 GCTSL
+505 S
-510 KSVNMEENTNKSFKT
+510 
-525 EIDLAAFMNCTSL
+525 NCTSL
-538 KSISFPSNVTKLG
+538 KSISFPSNVTYLG
-551 DSVLNGCTN
+551 DSILNGCTS
-560 LENVSIPSSVTE
+560 LENVSIPGSVTE
-572 IGSEAFGNCTSLEN
+572 IGDYAFGNCTSLEN
-586 LTLPEGVQKLG
+586 LVLPEGVKNLG
-597 TQIIK
+597 YGIIY

-613 TVTYSS
+613 TVTYSDYDS
-619 WDVYYSDGA
+619 NGGA
-628 LSGDQFLKEVAFEEG
+628 LAGDQFLKDVVFEDG
-643 TESIPSHICSK
+643 IESVPANICKK
-654 ASNIEKVT
+654 AGSIERVT
-662 IPSSVT
+662 IPSTVT
-668 KIDSYAFYG
+668 KIGYSAFRE
-677 CTELISVNIPKSVS
+677 CTEISSINIPKAVS
-691 FIGNLA
+691 LIDDNA

-705 SVNMEENTKKLF
+705 SVNIEENTKKLF
-717 KTEIDSAAFMNC
+717 KTEIGSAFSNC

-735 SFPSNVTKLGDS
+735 SFPSNVTYLGDS
-747 VLNGCTNLENVSI
+747 ILNGCTSLENVSI

-765 YLGDYAFKGCTS
+765 YLGDYAFNGCTS
-777 LNSITLPSSITSIGN
+777 LRSITLPSSITSIGN

-879 KDDEKVTIDGTAIV
+879 KDDKKVTIDGTAIV

-991 NDGKV
+991 DDGKA

>member
-238 DNTELCTAIDNLVKK
+238 DNTELCTAIDNLIKK

-320 INSKATAATTS
+320 INSKAMAATTS
-331 LRTTFNNN
+331 LRSSFNDN
-339 KNASNS
+339 KNTLNG

-353 EYVNYQKYATKVAQ
+353 EYVNYQKYATTVTK
-367 SYVDTAKTASPG
+367 SYVNTAKSASPG
-379 TSYNALEQSIKDD
+379 TSYSALEKSITDD
-392 DSMSDSYLKLIGTYY
+392 DSMSDSYLRLINTYY
-407 NLHNKYYGELTKTV
+407 NLHDKYYGELTKTV
-421 DSGTADEMNWS
+421 DSGTTDEMNWS
-432 LNGKGTLTISGNG
+432 LNGKGTLTISGKG
-445 DMKEYS
+445 DMKYYY

-467 VVEDGITSISRY
+467 VVEDGITSISSK
-479 AFYECTGVISV
+479 AFYDCPNLTEVSIANTVT
-490 NIPKSVSFIGDNAFN
+490 NIESSAF
-505 GCTSL
+505 S
-510 KSVNMEENTNKSFKT
+510 
-525 EIDLAAFMNCTSL
+525 NCTSL

-551 DSVLNGCTN
+551 DYVLNGCTS
-560 LENVSIPSSVTE
+560 LENVSIPGSVTE
-572 IGSEAFGNCTSLEN
+572 IGDYAFGNCTSLEN
-586 LTLPEGVQKLG
+586 LVLPEGVKNLG
-597 TQIIK
+597 YGIIY

-613 TVTYSS
+613 TVTYSDYDS
-619 WDVYYSDGA
+619 NGGA
-628 LSGDQFLKEVAFEEG
+628 LAGDQFLKDVVFEDG
-643 TESIPSHICSK
+643 IESVPANICKK
-654 ASNIEKVT
+654 AGSIERVT
-662 IPSSVT
+662 IPSTVT
-668 KIDSYAFYG
+668 KIGYSAFRE
-677 CTELISVNIPKSVS
+677 CTEISSINIPKAVS
-691 FIGNLA
+691 LIDDNA

-705 SVNMEENTKKLF
+705 SVNIEENTKKLF
-717 KTEIDSAAFMNC
+717 KTEIGSAFSNC

-735 SFPSNVTKLGDS
+735 SFPSNVTKLGDY
-747 VLNGCTNLENVSI
+747 VLSGCTSLENVSI

-765 YLGDYAFKGCTS
+765 EIGDYAFNGCTS
-777 LNSITLPSSITSIGN
+777 LKSITLPSSITSIGN

-991 NDGKV
+991 DDGKV